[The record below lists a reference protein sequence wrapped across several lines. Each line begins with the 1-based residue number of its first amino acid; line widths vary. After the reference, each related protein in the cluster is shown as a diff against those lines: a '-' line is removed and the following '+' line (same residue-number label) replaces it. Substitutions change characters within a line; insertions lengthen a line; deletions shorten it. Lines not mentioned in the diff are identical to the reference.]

1 MMRTTR
7 RALMACGT
15 SLPTLPGRARAAAYP
30 DRPVRIIVPFAPGG
44 SLDILARGLAND
56 LRLGQQIVVEN
67 RSGAGGNIGFEA
79 TARSAPDGHTLML
92 ASEPLTVNPALM
104 RVTYDPV
111 RDFAGVS
118 LIALL
123 TQVLIV
129 HADVPAS
136 DLPGLVDLARA
147 RPGTIN
153 VASAG
158 PGTSGHLAVA
168 MLGAAGV
175 PLVHVPFRGGGPAAA
190 AVLAGQVQAGIM
202 TLPAALG
209 YIRQGQLRA
218 LGVTATERSRFLPE
232 VPSLREV
239 VPGVVVDSWQALFA
253 PAGTPRPIIGQI
265 NAAVLAALAT
275 PETSDFLARQGFE
288 KVGSTPATLDDLV
301 QRETAK
307 WPLVVRDARV
317 SVDG

>member
-1 MMRTTR
+1 MRTTR
-7 RALMACGT
+7 RALMTLSAA
-15 SLPTLPGRARAAAYP
+15 LPALPGRARAATYP
-30 DRPVRIIVPFAPGG
+30 DKPVRIIVPFAPGG

-56 LRLGQQIVVEN
+56 VRLGQQIVVEN

-79 TARSAPDGHTLML
+79 AARSTPDGHTLML

-111 RDFAGVS
+111 RDFAGIS

-129 HADVPAS
+129 HPDVPAR
-136 DLPGLVDLARA
+136 DLPELVALARA

-218 LGVTATERSRFLPE
+218 FGVTATERSRFLPE

-253 PAGTPRPIIGQI
+253 PAGTPPPIIGQI

-275 PETSDFLARQGFE
+275 PGTSDFLARQGFE
-288 KVGSTPATLDDLV
+288 KVGSTPAALDDLV
-301 QRETAK
+301 QREAAR
-307 WPLVVRDARV
+307 WPAVVRDAGV